1 MARTAVLGFPR
12 IGADRELK
20 VALEA
25 HWAGRLTAEELQ
37 QTARGLRTRHL
48 GRARQ
53 AGIDVLPIG
62 DQALYDHVL
71 DAAELVGLVA
81 PRHGGS
87 PGQARS
93 EADHA
98 GSGAPTSEGAA
109 TGDPLPADASVVTS
123 EEALRRHFLACRG
136 DATTTPLE
144 MTKWLDTN
152 YHYLVPE
159 IAAGQTFALRPG
171 RWLAHLREARQS
183 TGTTGP
189 ALRPVVL
196 GPLSLLLL
204 GKPADASVDRLALL
218 PALVEVYGAFL
229 DLLAAEGVE
238 EVQLDEPVLV
248 LDRTDAELDA
258 FAQAYGA
265 LASGRRSVG
274 GAVAGAV
281 AGAASARAAS
291 AGGPSAEGT
300 AGGATAR
307 PGIALATYFDRL
319 DDRVLRRISALP
331 LSELHVDLV
340 RAPQQL
346 DAVLDALPEGA
357 RLSAGVVDGRN
368 VWATDPDRALDLLDR
383 VVQRIGSDRV
393 TIAPS
398 CSLLHAP
405 YRVSR
410 ETGLDD
416 ELRSWLAFG
425 EEKLDELALLHRAL
439 GADAVGRD
447 DLLQESRA
455 RIASRRSSPR
465 TNDAAVRSRAAAV
478 TEADHARPAPIADRL
493 AAQKA
498 RLGLPLLPT
507 TTIGS
512 YPQTSKIRNMRR
524 RRRSGDIDAATYE
537 DFLKAEIDEV
547 VRVQEELDLDV
558 LVHGEPER
566 NDMVEYFGEQLEGFA
581 FSAYGWVQS
590 YGSRCVKPP
599 ILFGDVS
606 RPKPMTV
613 SWWAYAQSRTA
624 RPMKGMLTGPVTIL
638 QWSFVRDD
646 QPRQET
652 CRQIGLAIQDE
663 VVDLEAAG
671 CAVIQVDE
679 AALREGLPLRRED
692 QDDYVRWAV
701 DCFRLT
707 SAPARPDTQI
717 HTHMCYSEFN
727 EMIEH
732 IARLDAD
739 VLSVEAS
746 RSGMELLEVFSS
758 FDYPGEIGP
767 GVYDIHAPRVPTVE
781 EIEALLVDAQK
792 HLSVQQL
799 WVNPDCGLKT
809 RGWEETL
816 PALRNLVEA
825 ARRRRVAV
833 GEPAVA

>member
-25 HWAGRLTAEELQ
+25 HWAGTLSAEELQ
-37 QTARGLRTRHL
+37 QTARGLRTQHL

-62 DQALYDHVL
+62 DHALYDHVL
-71 DAAELVGLVA
+71 DAAELVGLAA
-81 PRHGGS
+81 PRHAGGDA
-87 PGQARS
+87 QT
-93 EADHA
+93 A
-98 GSGAPTSEGAA
+98 GLPEG
-109 TGDPLPADASVVTS
+109 ASVVDS

-136 DATTTPLE
+136 DAGTTPLE

-159 IAAGQTFALRPG
+159 IAAGQTFRLRPG
-171 RWLAHLREARQS
+171 RWLAHLREARS
-183 TGTTGP
+183 GGAGRSGTI
-189 ALRPVVL
+189 LRPVVL

-218 PALVEVYGAFL
+218 PALVDVYAELL
-229 DLLAAEGVE
+229 DLLAAEGVQ

-248 LDRTDAELDA
+248 QGRSTAELDA
-258 FAQAYGA
+258 FEQAYGTLTA
-265 LASGRRSVG
+265 PQ
-274 GAVAGAV
+274 GAGV
-281 AGAASARAAS
+281 
-291 AGGPSAEGT
+291 
-300 AGGATAR
+300 R

-319 DDRVLRRISALP
+319 DEGVLRRVSALP
-331 LSELHVDLV
+331 LRELHVDLV

-346 DAVLDALPEGA
+346 DAVLDALPASA

-368 VWATDPDRALDLLDR
+368 VWATDPDRALDQLDR
-383 VVQRIGSDRV
+383 IVARIGSERL

-398 CSLLHAP
+398 CSLLHVP
-405 YRVSR
+405 YRASR

-425 EEKLDELALLHRAL
+425 EEKLDELALLHHAL
-439 GADAVGRD
+439 EADAAGRD
-447 DLLQESRA
+447 ALLQESRD
-455 RIASRRSSPR
+455 RIASRRVSPR
-465 TNDAAVRSRAAAV
+465 TNDPSVRSRAGAV
-478 TEADHARPAPIADRL
+478 TDADHDRPAAIADRL

-512 YPQTSKIRNMRR
+512 YPQTSKIRTMRR

-537 DFLKAEIDEV
+537 HFLKAEIDDV
-547 VRVQEELDLDV
+547 VRRQEELGLDV

-606 RPKPMTV
+606 RPEPMTV
-613 SWWAYAQSRTA
+613 SWWAYAQSRTD

-746 RSGMELLEVFSS
+746 RSGMELLEVFAG

-767 GVYDIHAPRVPTVE
+767 GVYDIHAPRVPSVE
-781 EIEALLVDAQK
+781 EMEQLLQDAQR
-792 HLSVQQL
+792 HLSVEQL

-833 GEPAVA
+833 GEPVGA

>member
-25 HWAGRLTAEELQ
+25 HWAGRLSPEELQ
-37 QTARGLRTRHL
+37 QTARGLRTQNL
-48 GRARQ
+48 TRAWR
-53 AGIDVLPIG
+53 AGIDLLPIG

-81 PRHGGS
+81 PRH
-87 PGQARS
+87 
-93 EADHA
+93 A
-98 GSGAPTSEGAA
+98 GE
-109 TGDPLPADASVVTS
+109 LPDGASVVDS

-136 DATTTPLE
+136 DAETTPLE

-159 IAAGQTFALRPG
+159 IAEGQEFALRPG
-171 RWLAHLREARQS
+171 RWLAHLREARRDVGG
-183 TGTTGP
+183 TGGP
-189 ALRPVVL
+189 ELRPVVL

-204 GKPADASVDRLALL
+204 AKTHAADADRLALL
-218 PALVEVYGAFL
+218 PALTAVYASFL
-229 DLLAAEGVE
+229 DLLGAEGVA

-248 LDRTDAELDA
+248 QERTDAELDA
-258 FAQAYGA
+258 FARAYATLTTRGD
-265 LASGRRSVG
+265 
-274 GAVAGAV
+274 
-281 AGAASARAAS
+281 
-291 AGGPSAEGT
+291 GP
-300 AGGATAR
+300 R
-307 PGIALATYFDRL
+307 PGVALATYFDRL
-319 DDRVLRRISALP
+319 DDRTLARISP
-331 LSELHVDLV
+331 LSLAELHVDLV

-346 DAVLDALPEGA
+346 DAVLDALPAGA

-368 VWATDPDRALDLLDR
+368 VWATDPDRALDQLDR
-383 VVQRIGSDRV
+383 IVARIGTDRL

-405 YRVSR
+405 YSVAR
-410 ETGLDD
+410 ETGIDD
-416 ELRSWLAFG
+416 EVRSWLAFG
-425 EEKLDELALLHRAL
+425 EEKLDELHLLRRALDADAAGRDALL
-439 GADAVGRD
+439 GDAR
-447 DLLQESRA
+447 SRVA
-455 RIASRRSSPR
+455 ARRSSPR
-465 TNDAAVRSRAAAV
+465 TNAASVRSRAAAI
-478 TEADHARPAPIADRL
+478 TAADHDRPAAIADRL
-493 AAQKA
+493 AAQRA

-512 YPQTSKIRNMRR
+512 YPQTTKIRNMRR

-537 DFLKAEIDEV
+537 HFLKAEIDEV
-547 VRVQEELDLDV
+547 VRVQEELGLDV

-566 NDMVEYFGEQLEGFA
+566 GDMVEYFGEQLEGFT
-581 FSAYGWVQS
+581 FSAHGWVQS

-606 RPKPMTV
+606 RPEPMTV
-613 SWWAYAQSRTA
+613 GWWEYAQAQTA

-652 CRQIGLAIQDE
+652 CRQIALAIQDE

-739 VLSVEAS
+739 VLSIEAS
-746 RSGMELLEVFSS
+746 RSGMELLEVFSG

-767 GVYDIHAPRVPTVE
+767 GIYDIHAPRVPTVDE
-781 EIEALLVDAQK
+781 MERLLQDAQTS
-792 HLSVQQL
+792 LSVEQL

-825 ARRRRVAV
+825 AHRRRAAV
-833 GEPAVA
+833 GRPVEA